1 MRNSRSKYRRPFPE
15 SMVDRQ
21 QTWEVLKMLW
31 PYLLE
36 FRGRM
41 LVAFGLLLLAKL
53 AVVTMPWALK
63 EVVDSLD
70 RVQQQVIVVPLL
82 FIVFYGLLRFS
93 SVFFSEA
100 RDAVFSR
107 ITERAMRR
115 IVLRVFRHLH
125 ALELEFHLSRQTG
138 GISRD
143 IERGG
148 NGFGFLMRML
158 VFNIVPTLIEL
169 SLVAVILLFNFG
181 PWYALVTVLSVGVY
195 IAFSVRI
202 TEWRNRFVR
211 EMNQLDSRTNTR
223 AIDSLLNYETVKY
236 FNNEEYEARQYDDN
250 LAGWEAARLK
260 NRLTLM
266 LLNSG
271 QALIIASGMVLMMW
285 LAADDVVS
293 GAMTLGSL
301 VMINAYVLQLFM
313 PLNFLGMV
321 YREVR
326 RALTDIENMF
336 SLLKKE
342 PAVRDR
348 PDAGE
353 LNVTEGRIEFRN
365 VCFSYQ
371 PERPIIQDLSFTV
384 EPGQKV
390 AIVGASGSGKS
401 TLARLLFRFYDLSSG
416 EILIDGQPINAVTQ
430 LSLRQSIGVVP
441 QDTVLFNDSIRHN
454 IAYGRPD
461 ADQQELDRV
470 IGMAHLQGFVD
481 SLPEGAGTIVGER
494 GLKVSG
500 GEKQRIAI
508 ARVMLKKP
516 PILLFD
522 EATSALDSESEQAV
536 VSALNELA
544 ENHTSVVIAHRLSTI
559 VDADQIVVL
568 QEGRIV
574 EQGTHQ
580 QLLAREQSYA
590 RMWQLQQ
597 NQEPADSLPTA
608 TDRHLAQP
616 VSD

>member
-1 MRNSRSKYRRPFPE
+1 MRNSRSRTRRPYPE
-15 SMVDRQ
+15 TMVDRQ
-21 QTWEVLKMLW
+21 KAWEVVHLLW
-31 PYLLE
+31 PYLME
-36 FRGRM
+36 FKGRM
-41 LVAFGLLLLAKL
+41 FAAFGLLVMAKV
-53 AVVTMPWALK
+53 AVVAMPWALK
-63 EVVDSLD
+63 EVVDGLD
-70 RVQQQVIVVPLL
+70 RIQHQIIVVPLL
-82 FIVFYGLLRFS
+82 FIVLYGLLRFG

-115 IVLRVFRHLH
+115 IVLKVFRHLH

-181 PWYALVTVLSVGVY
+181 AWYALITVVSVCTY
-195 IAFSVRI
+195 IFFTVRI

-211 EMNQLDSRTNTR
+211 EMNQLDSKTNTR

-236 FNNEEYEARQYDDN
+236 FNNEEYEALQYDEN

-260 NRLTLM
+260 NRMTLM

-271 QALIIASGMVLMMW
+271 QALIIAAGMVGMMW

-326 RALTDIENMF
+326 RALTDIENMLG
-336 SLLKKE
+336 LLKKP
-342 PAVRDR
+342 PAVED
-348 PDAGE
+348 E
-353 LNVTEGRIEFRN
+353 LNAKPLEVNRGRIEFRN
-365 VCFSYQ
+365 INFSYQ
-371 PERPIIQDLSFTV
+371 PERSILKDVSFTV

-401 TLARLLFRFYDLSSG
+401 TLARLLFRFYDLNSG
-416 EILIDGQPINAVTQ
+416 EILIDGQPISKVTQ

-454 IAYGRPD
+454 VAYGRPD
-461 ADQQELDRV
+461 AEDQEVAQV
-470 IGMAHLQGFVD
+470 INMANLKDFVE
-481 SLPEGAGTIVGER
+481 SLPE
-494 GLKVSG
+494 
-500 GEKQRIAI
+500 
-508 ARVMLKKP
+508 
-516 PILLFD
+516 
-522 EATSALDSESEQAV
+522 
-536 VSALNELA
+536 
-544 ENHTSVVIAHRLSTI
+544 
-559 VDADQIVVL
+559 
-568 QEGRIV
+568 
-574 EQGTHQ
+574 
-580 QLLAREQSYA
+580 
-590 RMWQLQQ
+590 
-597 NQEPADSLPTA
+597 
-608 TDRHLAQP
+608 
-616 VSD
+616 